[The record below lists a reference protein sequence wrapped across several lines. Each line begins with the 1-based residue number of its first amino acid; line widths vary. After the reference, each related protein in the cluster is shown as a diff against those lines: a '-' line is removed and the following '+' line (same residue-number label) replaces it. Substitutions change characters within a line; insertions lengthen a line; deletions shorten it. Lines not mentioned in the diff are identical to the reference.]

1 MTPGDAYKAY
11 TDAEKVASDVFR
23 VYWQDKFAKA
33 GVPFVTD
40 GWAGMKCSFQGY
52 DLAAYVW
59 PRTHDGVDLRITRPY
74 YPNAHQITTNVRVR
88 SDSGFAKLLRN
99 LHRQYFP

>member
-11 TDAEKVASDVFR
+11 SDAEKVAADVFR
-23 VYWQDKFAKA
+23 EYWRDKFDKV
-33 GVPFVTD
+33 GVPFIAD

-52 DLAAYVW
+52 ELSAYVW
-59 PRTHDGVDLRITRPY
+59 PRTHDGVDIRISRPH
-74 YPNAHQITTNVRVR
+74 PNSIGSLSSVKVR

-99 LHRQYFP
+99 LHRQKFL